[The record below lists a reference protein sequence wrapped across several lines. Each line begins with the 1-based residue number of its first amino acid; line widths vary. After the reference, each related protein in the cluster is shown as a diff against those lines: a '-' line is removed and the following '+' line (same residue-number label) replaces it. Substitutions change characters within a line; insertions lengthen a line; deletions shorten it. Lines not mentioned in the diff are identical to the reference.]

1 MTYPKQLFS
10 MMAAV
15 LLLLTAGLA
24 QAEQDPRQL
33 VEQTVERMTKRI
45 DAERQKLNN
54 DPQYARELVREELG
68 DLVDFKRITRV
79 VMGDYFDQAS
89 RDQKYRFLEVFENS
103 LVNTYASGVTMYDGQ
118 KMKVLPLREEDRRGN
133 YARVRMEFSTN
144 SGQVV
149 PIFFTLFLDGGQWRV
164 VNVYVNGLDLSQIYK
179 QQFAQSMQQHNDMDV
194 VIANWSAADVA
205 DEVENK
211 ANVN

>member
-15 LLLLTAGLA
+15 LLLLAAGLA
-24 QAEQDPRQL
+24 QAEQDPRKL

-89 RDQKYRFLEVFENS
+89 REQKYRFLEVFENS
-103 LVNTYASGVTMYDGQ
+103 LVNTYASGVTLYDGQ

-133 YARVRMEFSTN
+133 YAAKRRKKIENYET
-144 SGQVV
+144 
-149 PIFFTLFLDGGQWRV
+149 
-164 VNVYVNGLDLSQIYK
+164 
-179 QQFAQSMQQHNDMDV
+179 QHQYT
-194 VIANWSAADVA
+194 
-205 DEVENK
+205 
-211 ANVN
+211 

>member
-15 LLLLTAGLA
+15 LLLLAAGLA
-24 QAEQDPRQL
+24 QAEQDPRKL

-89 RDQKYRFLEVFENS
+89 REQKYRFLEVFENS
-103 LVNTYASGVTMYDGQ
+103 LVNTYASGVTLYDGQ

-179 QQFAQSMQQHNDMDV
+179 QQFAQSMQQHNDMDT

>member
-149 PIFFTLFLDGGQWRV
+149 PIFFTLFLDGGEWRV

>member
-1 MTYPKQLFS
+1 MTYPKQWFS
-10 MMAAV
+10 FMAAV

-24 QAEQDPRQL
+24 QAEQDPRKL

-89 RDQKYRFLEVFENS
+89 REQKYRFLEVFENS

-149 PIFFTLFLDGGQWRV
+149 PIFFTLFLGDGQWRV

-179 QQFAQSMQQHNDMDV
+179 QQFAQSMQQHNDMDT

>member
-15 LLLLTAGLA
+15 LLLLAAGLA
-24 QAEQDPRQL
+24 QAEQDPRKL

-89 RDQKYRFLEVFENS
+89 REQKYRFLEVFENS
-103 LVNTYASGVTMYDGQ
+103 LV
-118 KMKVLPLREEDRRGN
+118 
-133 YARVRMEFSTN
+133 
-144 SGQVV
+144 
-149 PIFFTLFLDGGQWRV
+149 
-164 VNVYVNGLDLSQIYK
+164 LSLI
-179 QQFAQSMQQHNDMDV
+179 H
-194 VIANWSAADVA
+194 I
-205 DEVENK
+205 
-211 ANVN
+211 

>member
-1 MTYPKQLFS
+1 MTYPKQLLS

-15 LLLLTAGLA
+15 LLLLAAGLA
-24 QAEQDPRQL
+24 QAEQDPRKL

-89 RDQKYRFLEVFENS
+89 REQKYRFLEVFENS
-103 LVNTYASGVTMYDGQ
+103 LVNTYASGVTLYDGQ

-179 QQFAQSMQQHNDMDV
+179 QQFAQSMQQHNDMDT

>member
-1 MTYPKQLFS
+1 MFKQW
-10 MMAAV
+10 
-15 LLLLTAGLA
+15 
-24 QAEQDPRQL
+24 QE
-33 VEQTVERMTKRI
+33 TVERMTKRI

-89 RDQKYRFLEVFENS
+89 REQKYRFLEVFENS
-103 LVNTYASGVTMYDGQ
+103 LVNTYASGVTLYDGQ

-179 QQFAQSMQQHNDMDV
+179 QQFAQSMQQHNDMDT

>member
-103 LVNTYASGVTMYDGQ
+103 LVNTYASGVTLYDGQ

>member
-103 LVNTYASGVTMYDGQ
+103 LVNTYASGVTLYDGQ

-149 PIFFTLFLDGGQWRV
+149 PIFFTLFLDGGEWRV

>member
-10 MMAAV
+10 FMAAV

-45 DAERQKLNN
+45 DGERQKLNN

-103 LVNTYASGVTMYDGQ
+103 LVNTYASGVTLYDGQ

-164 VNVYVNGLDLSQIYK
+164 VNVYVNGLDLSQVYK
-179 QQFAQSMQQHNDMDV
+179 QQFAQSMQQHKDMDT

>member
-15 LLLLTAGLA
+15 LLLLAAGLA
-24 QAEQDPRQL
+24 QAEQDPRKL

-89 RDQKYRFLEVFENS
+89 REQKYRFLEVFENS
-103 LVNTYASGVTMYDGQ
+103 LVNTYASGVTLYDGQ

-179 QQFAQSMQQHNDMDV
+179 QQFAQSMQQHNDMDT
-194 VIANWSAADVA
+194 VIANWSAT
-205 DEVENK
+205 
-211 ANVN
+211 